1 MQNHIARVESR
12 RHIARVKILVNCTF
26 PFALAHGGLAIQI
39 QQTMTALSGIGLT
52 VAPLRWW
59 DETQTGDLIFNYGR
73 MPAEHIRFAHRKGM
87 KVVMA
92 ELLTSQSSRS
102 ASQLRR
108 QKWISQAI
116 KRFAPRTFT
125 TAFNWDS
132 YQLADAFIA
141 LTSWEKYLMEYL
153 FDAAP
158 EKVFVVPNGVEE
170 VFFQSRT
177 RDRSEWLVCTA
188 TITERKRVLELVE
201 AAIAAQVPTWIIG
214 NAYSTDDGYAQ
225 KFFTLA
231 KKNPKIIRYEGAVS
245 DRNELASI
253 YRSARGFVL
262 LSNME
267 SLSLSALEAAAC
279 GCPLLLSDL
288 PWARGSFAETAAY
301 VPLTDS
307 IVRTAEV
314 LKKFYEAAPNLPAPA
329 IKLLRWHE
337 VALEL
342 KKIFER
348 VLEQKFQ
355 S

>member
-1 MQNHIARVESR
+1 
-12 RHIARVKILVNCTF
+12 VKILVNCVF

-39 QQTMTALSGIGLT
+39 QQTMAALSGIGLT
-52 VAPLRWW
+52 VEPLRWW
-59 DETQTGDLIFNYGR
+59 DEIQTGDLIFNFGR
-73 MPAEHIRFAHRKGM
+73 IPAEHIRFAHRKGM

-102 ASQLRR
+102 AGQLKR
-108 QKWISQAI
+108 QKLISRAI
-116 KRFAPRTFT
+116 KHFAPRTFT

-141 LTSWEKYLMEYL
+141 LTFWEKYLMEYL
-153 FDAAP
+153 FAAAP

-170 VFFQSRT
+170 AFFQSRIGED
-177 RDRSEWLVCTA
+177 DRSQWLVCTA

-201 AAIAAQVPTWIIG
+201 AAIAAQIPTWIIG

-231 KKNPKIIRYEGAVS
+231 KKNSKIIRYEGSMS
-245 DRNELASI
+245 DRNKLAAI

-288 PWARGSFAETAAY
+288 PWARSTFAETATY

-307 IVRTAEV
+307 IARTAEV

-329 IKLLRWHE
+329 IKLLHWQE

-342 KKIFER
+342 KKIFEQ
-348 VLEQKFQ
+348 VLKQKFQ